1 VADKFCPLCHSESI
15 QPYYQNKGVGY
26 LSCPRC
32 ALVFMSK
39 THHLSDTEEK
49 LRYDAHQNNPDD
61 KRYQAFLSQVFNP
74 VIDHLNKQGLDF
86 SKVGAKGLDFGCGP
100 GPTLSLMFEKQGH
113 QVNLF
118 DKFYANNP
126 AVFEQ
131 SYDFITATEVVEHLS
146 APNVEL
152 HRLFGSLKK
161 GGVLA
166 IMTQMM
172 DDKTDFSTWYYKN
185 DPTHICFF
193 SKNTMRYLA
202 KKWRAKVSFFGNN
215 VALYYFPK

>member
-1 VADKFCPLCHSESI
+1 MCYSEKI

-26 LSCPRC
+26 LSCSQC
-32 ALVFMSK
+32 ELVFMSK
-39 THHLSDTEEK
+39 IHHLNDTEEK

-61 KRYQAFLSQVFNP
+61 KRYQAFLSQVLEP
-74 VIDHLNKQGLDF
+74 VIHHLNKQGF
-86 SKVGAKGLDFGCGP
+86 KPPKINAKGLDFGCGP

-113 QVNLF
+113 QVDLF
-118 DKFYANNP
+118 DKFYVNNP

-131 SYDFITATEVVEHLS
+131 NYDFITATEVVEHLS

-152 HRLFGSLKK
+152 LRLFNSLKK

-172 DDKTDFSTWYYKN
+172 DDKTDFATWYYKN

-193 SKNTMRYLA
+193 SKNTMRHLA
-202 KKWRAKVSFFGNN
+202 KQWHVKVLFFGNN
-215 VALYYFPK
+215 VALFMS

>member
-1 VADKFCPLCHSESI
+1 MTDKFCPLCYSEKI

-26 LSCPRC
+26 LSCSQC
-32 ALVFMSK
+32 ELVFMSK
-39 THHLSDTEEK
+39 IHHLNDTEEK

-61 KRYQAFLSQVFNP
+61 KRYQAFLSQVLEP
-74 VIDHLNKQGLDF
+74 VIHHLNKQGF
-86 SKVGAKGLDFGCGP
+86 KPPKINAKGLDFGCGP

-113 QVNLF
+113 QVDLF
-118 DKFYANNP
+118 DKFYVNNP

-131 SYDFITATEVVEHLS
+131 NYDFITATEVVEHLS

-152 HRLFGSLKK
+152 LRLFNSLKK
-161 GGVLA
+161 RGVLA

-172 DDKTDFSTWYYKN
+172 DDKTDFATWYYKN

-193 SKNTMRYLA
+193 SKNTMRHLA
-202 KKWRAKVSFFGNN
+202 KQWHVKVLFFGNN
-215 VALYYFPK
+215 VALFMS